1 MQRWGGAPALGRG
14 DGIGAAGSSCGA
26 EPALCV
32 GDMRGN
38 KGRVERAPGV
48 GFAGLGRWVSAAS
61 EQVS

>member
-1 MQRWGGAPALGRG
+1 MSGTRLCTGEEMEE
-14 DGIGAAGSSCGA
+14 A

-48 GFAGLGRWVSAAS
+48 GFAGLGRWVSVAS